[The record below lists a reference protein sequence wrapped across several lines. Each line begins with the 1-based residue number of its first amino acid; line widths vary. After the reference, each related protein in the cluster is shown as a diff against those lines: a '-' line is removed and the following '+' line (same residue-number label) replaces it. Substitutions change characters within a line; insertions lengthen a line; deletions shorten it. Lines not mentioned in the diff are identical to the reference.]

1 MLVRQ
6 WRAAAAPERRSL
18 LPVFASGGVSLALV
32 AAYATTQVDALLWMA
47 FAAFAA
53 TPFAFLAGLA
63 RADLSGSRGV
73 RTLMAQLAD
82 APERADLR
90 DALARRSATPISSSR
105 YWMPRAQPLR
115 RRGRGARRA
124 ARRG

>member
-1 MLVRQ
+1 M
-6 WRAAAAPERRSL
+6 
-18 LPVFASGGVSLALV
+18 SLALV
-32 AAYATTQVDALLWMA
+32 AAYATSQVDALLWMA

-73 RTLMAQLAD
+73 RTLMAELGD

-90 DALARRSATPISSSR
+90 DALARALGDPALELAF
-105 YWMPRAQPLR
+105 WMPELDRYVDAG
-115 RRGRGARRA
+115 GRPPSCPARTTPA
-124 ARRG
+124 AP